1 MTRIVEEALA
11 PIAGYFIS
19 MSVDTVTGFYILE
32 IGIPDKWAFSNSNNI
47 KCDILAENDEGK
59 ILKISSEN
67 EETSIDDLIDFVS
80 VIINT
85 NMKIAKKEEE
95 FEERMNSMKKQL
107 EDEARRFYAE
117 LDTLKDNS
125 FKKLA
130 ENLNLNPNDKKK
142 RQYNRKEKNKAT
154 VIVLTGCTS

>member
-32 IGIPDKWAFSNSNNI
+32 IGIPDRWAFSSSNNI

-67 EETSIDDLIDFVS
+67 EQTSIDDLIDFVS
-80 VIINT
+80 IIINT
-85 NMKIAKKEEE
+85 NMKIAMKEVE
-95 FEERMNSMKKQL
+95 FEERMNNMKKQL

-117 LDTLKDNS
+117 LDTLKDSS
-125 FKKLA
+125 FKKLT
-130 ENLNLNPNDKKK
+130 ENMNLNPNDNKK

-154 VIVLTGCTS
+154 VIALTGCTS